1 MTKALVV
8 EMSCAIECFLLRYR
22 SVQVYCTRNE
32 LLDINVHIHWH
43 NAHPHTPT
51 QPPTPT
57 PPPHTHPHLITLIRY
72 SGVPSKHTSSRSSG
86 STLSILTPPSA
97 PLTASSTAS
106 CFSRATSSILRVS
119 RAVRSM
125 FSSGAWGCTGKG
137 RHRGGDKER
146 GEGRQR
152 GGDEER
158 GEGRQRGEQRNK
170 GVKGHS
176 MTITKLSNPSQAPV
190 PSSHCR
196 SVGTP
201 PHPSILGHWF
211 KPTGQGTVGEQVHST
226 STPPTHCPRARPVY
240 QGGLHSCSGRTGPGD
255 RTDGEGTTHMGPGGH
270 GVSGT
275 FTTSR
280 STPTHP
286 HTPHHPPHPHLSQ

>member
-1 MTKALVV
+1 MAET
-8 EMSCAIECFLLRYR
+8 SCAIECFLLRYR
-22 SVQVYCTRNE
+22 SVQAYCTSNE
-32 LLDINVHIHWH
+32 PPDINVHIHWH
-43 NAHPHTPT
+43 NA
-51 QPPTPT
+51 QPPTHPPT
-57 PPPHTHPHLITLIRY
+57 HTAAHPHPPPHPPPHLITLIRY

-137 RHRGGDKER
+137 RHRGGD
-146 GEGRQR
+146 
-152 GGDEER
+152 EER

-176 MTITKLSNPSQAPV
+176 MTITKLSNPFQAPV
-190 PSSHCR
+190 PSFHCR

-201 PHPSILGHWF
+201 AHPTPASQGHWF
-211 KPTGQGTVGEQVHST
+211 MTTGRGTVGEQVHST

-240 QGGLHSCSGRTGPGD
+240 QGGLHSSRGLTGPGD

-275 FTTSR
+275 FAISQ
-280 STPTHP
+280 STPTPP